1 MGLSAFQLND
11 LLSSSDMGRLRYDA
25 SRNSS
30 VGCTSHYL
38 HNNERSRTA
47 NRSQV
52 CAVPSHSIT
61 TTDSILRTLSCLQ
74 GLLAQYGLSQTEVER
89 WMRAN
94 GSMSS
99 FERGDPTA
107 ARQSSM
113 RSVAPVP
120 SHSSSTGWQMAPVVV
135 GSSASGQ
142 GQMDMLPPDQAVLLS
157 WRQARAAAIQPAP
170 IVKPT
175 SEILKE
181 FEAQVQWVAQQANH
195 LRNT

>member
-1 MGLSAFQLND
+1 
-11 LLSSSDMGRLRYDA
+11 
-25 SRNSS
+25 
-30 VGCTSHYL
+30 
-38 HNNERSRTA
+38 
-47 NRSQV
+47 
-52 CAVPSHSIT
+52 
-61 TTDSILRTLSCLQ
+61 
-74 GLLAQYGLSQTEVER
+74 
-89 WMRAN
+89 
-94 GSMSS
+94 
-99 FERGDPTA
+99 
-107 ARQSSM
+107 M

-142 GQMDMLPPDQAVLLS
+142 GQMDMLAPDQAVLLS